1 MLHFYTPSHGHQA
14 AHPRAYQETKCH
26 FNILLRACTKPS
38 DKNKCAE
45 KKKKMNTVRGE
56 ETVATEF

>member
-1 MLHFYTPSHGHQA
+1 
-14 AHPRAYQETKCH
+14 
-26 FNILLRACTKPS
+26 LRACTKPS

-56 ETVATEF
+56 ETGAHFVD